1 MAHATC
7 IAVSTGV
14 HLHRTTYPATLLH
27 ARLNTTTA
35 PARDHEHHGCHVQ
48 RPPHPARRRGADACP
63 SRLRQQSRILSLAL
77 ARVSGQS
84 RELTPSPPHH
94 HHNSQSRKP
103 ASPEYYRFVYSGI
116 DNCTRLLLQHAALDA
131 QNAALL
137 PRQTPYLR
145 YPQHYP
151 VHSHYAVMI
160 NTSSTFNPPTTL
172 QPSPHQRLR

>member
-14 HLHRTTYPATLLH
+14 HLHRTTYPAMLDSTPRLFPH
-27 ARLNTTTA
+27 ATTSTTA
-35 PARDHEHHGCHVQ
+35 AMSNALRIRPVAEEPMPARPACGSRAASCSLPWPVSPVHHVSCL
-48 RPPHPARRRGADACP
+48 
-63 SRLRQQSRILSLAL
+63 SRSPRQNSR
-77 ARVSGQS
+77 S
-84 RELTPSPPHH
+84 REST
-94 HHNSQSRKP
+94 
-103 ASPEYYRFVYSGI
+103 SPEYYRFVYSGI